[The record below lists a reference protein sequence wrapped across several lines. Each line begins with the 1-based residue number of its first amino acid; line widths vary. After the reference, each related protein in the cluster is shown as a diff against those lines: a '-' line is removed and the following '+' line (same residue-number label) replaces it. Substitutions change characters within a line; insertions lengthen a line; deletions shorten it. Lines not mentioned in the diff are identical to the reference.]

1 MIFTSLKENVN
12 ITVIF
17 DLIGEMNKIQKG
29 YAFIFFHLVKG
40 LQFLMLNELV
50 QEFMPDQTMRSPEET
65 VIRQH
70 IRSDV
75 WELLETLD
83 PRERQVLLLRYGF
96 TDHQP
101 KSLEEIGKVFHVSK
115 EWIRKIEKKALN
127 KLRDQETRLNL
138 SHYLNLVS

>member
-1 MIFTSLKENVN
+1 MN

>member
-1 MIFTSLKENVN
+1 ML
-12 ITVIF
+12 
-17 DLIGEMNKIQKG
+17 L
-29 YAFIFFHLVKG
+29 FFLLVKG
-40 LQFLMLNELV
+40 LQLLMLDKLV